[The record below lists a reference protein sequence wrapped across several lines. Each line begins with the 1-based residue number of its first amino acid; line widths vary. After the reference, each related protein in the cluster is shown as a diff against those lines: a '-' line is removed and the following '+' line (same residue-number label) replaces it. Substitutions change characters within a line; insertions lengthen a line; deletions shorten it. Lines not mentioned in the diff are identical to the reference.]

1 MSSKTFHGG
10 VHPKEY
16 KELTEH
22 LAFEIFPQPE
32 QIVLPLSQHLG
43 KEAKALVKKGDD
55 VKAGQMIAQAEGFV
69 SAPFILLLP
78 AK

>member
-22 LAFEIFPQPE
+22 LKFEYFPLPD
-32 QIVLPLSQHLG
+32 QIILPLSQHLG
-43 KEAKALVKKGDD
+43 KEASAQVKR
-55 VKAGQMIAQAEGFV
+55 
-69 SAPFILLLP
+69 
-78 AK
+78 

>member
-22 LAFEIFPQPE
+22 LAFELFPLPE

-43 KEAKALVKKGDD
+43 KEEKEKAVFYSLN
-55 VKAGQMIAQAEGFV
+55 
-69 SAPFILLLP
+69 STS
-78 AK
+78 

>member
-22 LAFEIFPQPE
+22 LAFELFPLPE
-32 QIVLPLSQHLG
+32 QIILPFHSIWVEKQKHSL
-43 KEAKALVKKGDD
+43 KKVK
-55 VKAGQMIAQAEGFV
+55 M
-69 SAPFILLLP
+69 
-78 AK
+78 